1 MATTKPTTNTTTR
14 SSKLP
19 VRRTSAS
26 TASIISSM
34 TTAMPI
40 TTNRNSLPALAET
53 TRRAAHVTRN
63 VQCTHL
69 TTTRLF
75 TREFRCGICFREGSF
90 GWVWRCTQDR
100 ELMLEDDMDHGH
112 ASQEKLDDLCDIFPR
127 PTALRPR
134 GPEARKSR
142 LSFLDEISS
151 KDLKT
156 YTPAQIQ
163 TILRQRG
170 HLLDVLADS
179 EEPELTSSSSS
190 TNIPRFLF
198 NPFSR
203 PSLSTSQTVPNMR
216 VTNPRP
222 WLPSRGTECQ
232 FKCCHTCRPTLLDRS
247 FLSLNAIVN
256 DDLPCTAT
264 TGFGFNLQKFR
275 PVGKVEIVKNL
286 GLRPNPVPVEP
297 NPNRPRSRNLRYQ
310 KRAANLGLGILTH
323 RSNTTANLN
332 NLMYNSSPS
341 PTHTCNPS
349 HLAPTPFPRSDFVS
363 NSPSSTPGPFPTSSS
378 NTTSTS
384 SEFSAYPFP
393 NTGMS
398 APTYHSSNNTNPF
411 KSTSSNILQNHA
423 VLIPLPPQ
431 TPSEVSLLATPT
443 TPTLMEESESD
454 GHFFGAEPLEVQDG
468 VAVMEEG
475 VGLHVPDVLITQY

>member
-1 MATTKPTTNTTTR
+1 MAATRSTNTTTR

-34 TTAMPI
+34 TTTMP
-40 TTNRNSLPALAET
+40 TNTNRHSLPALAES
-53 TRRAAHVTRN
+53 TRRAAQVTRN

-75 TREFRCGICFREGSF
+75 TKEFRCGICFREGSF

-100 ELMLEDDMDHGH
+100 ELMLEDDLDHGH

-127 PTALRPR
+127 PTSPRPR
-134 GPEARKSR
+134 GPEARRSR
-142 LSFLDEISS
+142 FSFLDEINS
-151 KDLKT
+151 KDLKA
-156 YTPAQIQ
+156 YSPSQIQ
-163 TILRQRG
+163 LILKQRS
-170 HLLDVLADS
+170 HLHDVLADC
-179 EEPELTSSSSS
+179 EEPDLTPSNSSS
-190 TNIPRFLF
+190 NIPRFLF

-203 PSLSTSQTVPNMR
+203 TSPATSQTVPNLRM
-216 VTNPRP
+216 TNPRP

-247 FLSLNAIVN
+247 YLSLNAIAN

-275 PVGKVEIVKNL
+275 PVGNAEVVKNL
-286 GLRPNPVPVEP
+286 GLRPNPVPAE
-297 NPNRPRSRNLRYQ
+297 PNRPRSRNLRYQ
-310 KRAANLGLGILTH
+310 RRATDLGLGVLTD
-323 RSNTTANLN
+323 RSTIVSNSNNMNT
-332 NLMYNSSPS
+332 NSSPP
-341 PTHTCNPS
+341 PTNSCNAVTQFS
-349 HLAPTPFPRSDFVS
+349 TPYSRSDFFS
-363 NSPSSTPGPFPTSSS
+363 EPPSSTTGPFPSSS
-378 NTTSTS
+378 SDSTSTS
-384 SEFSAYPFP
+384 DGSNSYPFP
-393 NTGMS
+393 YVGRL
-398 APTYHSSNNTNPF
+398 APVYNQNNNT
-411 KSTSSNILQNHA
+411 SSFRTVSSSIVQNHA

-431 TPSEVSLLATPT
+431 NPSEVSLLVTPT
-443 TPTLMEESESD
+443 TPTLMEETESD
-454 GHFFGAEPLEVQDG
+454 GHFFGAEPLEVEDG

>member
-1 MATTKPTTNTTTR
+1 MATTKPTTNNTTR

-34 TTAMPI
+34 TTVMPI

-53 TRRAAHVTRN
+53 TRRATHVTRN

-127 PTALRPR
+127 RTAPRPR

-142 LSFLDEISS
+142 LSFLDEISN

-163 TILRQRG
+163 TILRQRS
-170 HLLDVLADS
+170 HLLDVLTDS
-179 EEPELTSSSSS
+179 EEPELTPSNSS

-203 PSLSTSQTVPNMR
+203 PSLSTAQTVPNMR

-247 FLSLNAIVN
+247 FLSLNAILD
-256 DDLPCTAT
+256 DDLPCTAI

-275 PVGKVEIVKNL
+275 PVAKVEVVKNL
-286 GLRPNPVPVEP
+286 GLRPNPVPVEV
-297 NPNRPRSRNLRYQ
+297 NPSRSRSRNLRYQ
-310 KRAANLGLGILTH
+310 KRAANLSLGILTH
-323 RSNTTANLN
+323 RSNATPIPN
-332 NLMYNSSPS
+332 NPNYNSSPS
-341 PTHTCNPS
+341 PTDTCNPS
-349 HLAPTPFPRSDFVS
+349 HPARNSFPRSDIFS
-363 NSPSSTPGPFPTSSS
+363 NSPSSTPGSFPTSSS
-378 NTTSTS
+378 ETTSTS
-384 SEFSAYPFP
+384 SESSAYPFP
-393 NTGMS
+393 YIAMS
-398 APTYHSSNNTNPF
+398 GPTYQSNNITNPF
-411 KSTSSNILQNHA
+411 TSNSNIPQNHA

-454 GHFFGAEPLEVQDG
+454 GHFFGAEPLEVEDG